1 MNNKN
6 YRFGIREML
15 QMKSH
20 GNFAQELPYYCFVDS
35 QGDNGAVILTSGSLL
50 ITYEYRG
57 KDLASSSNA
66 ELNAIMYQLN
76 SALSMFEEG
85 WSIHVD
91 VIRQKSSS
99 YINPL
104 DNDFGDNV
112 TAMVLDEEGQSAF
125 SLLSNN
131 LENKYY
137 MSFCFLPPSDFISS
151 VNNMFYVTNN
161 DNTAVKNA
169 LIRYSENVK
178 HFVTTIDRVMSQ
190 LDINTLAYLDYLN
203 KEQMLSFLNQCIC
216 NEKQYIRTP
225 DHAVF
230 LQYILSHKDMVIDN
244 YPKIGEKYLSVLTVY
259 DLPHS
264 VYPGILDELNYLN
277 LEFRANTRFIVLNN
291 EKAVKE
297 LNKLVQ
303 KWKTKRK
310 SVLARIAEAFNI
322 STSGKE
328 NEYAIERQM
337 EAESQLNIVQASEA
351 KYGFYTCTI
360 LLFNEDLETL
370 KKDLILIESKI
381 NIKGFTCKRED
392 VNNFDAYMG
401 SLPGKTFE
409 NVVQKPIFTHQL
421 AALFPITASWM
432 GDEKNPCNL
441 YLQNGGKNPVL
452 GYVKTDG
459 NSPFRLCLHSQ
470 DVGHTMIIGPAGS
483 GKSVLLN
490 FIASQHA
497 RYKNSNVFYF
507 DKGASS
513 KILNYAYNGVFYDII
528 SEDESGNEKMMSF
541 QPLAKLE
548 TTIDKV
554 WAEHW
559 LCNIVEINGV
569 NCNLGLR
576 KRIKQAINELSTYTA
591 HDKAKR
597 TMSELCDLIQDG
609 TLREIFAHYTK
620 TDSAGQIFDG
630 NDSHLELKRFS
641 VFEMN
646 NLLNLG
652 DPKIIVPII
661 EFLFRQIEL
670 KVSRDTAPS
679 LIILDEA
686 WVFLDNEVFRTK
698 LKGWLKEMR
707 KYNCAVIFATQ
718 NLSEAFNSN
727 IADTLM
733 QECQTKILLA
743 NQEAVNPTIRV
754 YYEKLGLN
762 DNQIKIISYMQ
773 PKRDYYMIKKLDKR
787 MFQLGLESR
796 PALSSI
802 IAQSGVEINKL
813 AKTFKEQY
821 QDEFTYYW
829 WKLYQEK
836 KAINL
841 TNLIESWN
849 NKFKLIS
856 NENTIK

>member
-1 MNNKN
+1 MNKRK
-6 YRFGIREML
+6 YQLGIKRML
-15 QMKSH
+15 QMKDF
-20 GNFAQELPYYCFVDS
+20 GNFAEDLPYFCFVDDH
-35 QGDNGAVILTSGSLL
+35 GDNGAAILTNGSLL

-76 SALSMFEEG
+76 SALSLFEEG

-91 VIRQKSSS
+91 VIRQKSTS
-99 YINPL
+99 YINNE
-104 DNDFGDNV
+104 DNDFGENV
-112 TAMVLDEEGQSAF
+112 TAAVLDEEGFDAF
-125 SLLSNN
+125 STLSNN

-137 MSFCFLPPSDFISS
+137 MSFCYLPPSDLISS
-151 VNNMFYVTNN
+151 VNNLLTESNAT
-161 DNTAVKNA
+161 TAIKSA
-169 LIRYSENVK
+169 MMKYSEIVRS
-178 HFVTTIDRVMSQ
+178 FVQTIDRVIGQ
-190 LDINTLAYLDYLN
+190 LDINTLAYLDFLT
-203 KEQMLSFLNQCIC
+203 KDQMLSFLNKCIC
-216 NEKQYIRTP
+216 NERQYIRNP
-225 DHAVF
+225 EHPVF
-230 LQYILSHKDMVIDN
+230 LSYILSHKDIVVDN
-244 YPKIGEKYLSVLTVY
+244 YPKIGEKYLSSLTIY

-277 LEFRANTRFIVLNN
+277 LEFRANTRFIILNN
-291 EKAVKE
+291 DKAVKE

-310 SVLARIAEAFNI
+310 PVMARIAEAFNI

-328 NEYAIERQM
+328 NEYAIEKQM

-360 LLFNEDLETL
+360 LLFNSDLDKL
-370 KKDLILIESKI
+370 SKDIIAIESRI

-392 VNNFDAYMG
+392 VNNFEAYMG

-421 AALFPITASWM
+421 AALFPITAAWT
-432 GDEKNPCNL
+432 GDEKNPCPL

-528 SEDESGNEKMMSF
+528 SEDENGEEKMMAF

-548 TTIDKV
+548 TTIDKI
-554 WAEHW
+554 WAENW

-569 NCNLGLR
+569 TCDLSKR
-576 KRIKQAINELSTYTA
+576 KRIKEAIKELSTYTM
-591 HDKAKR
+591 DNKSKR
-597 TMSELCDLIQDG
+597 TMSELCDLVQDQQLRDVFIQ
-609 TLREIFAHYTK
+609 YTK
-620 TDSAGQIFDG
+620 ADSAGKIFDG
-630 NDSHLELKRFS
+630 NDSRLELKRFS

-646 NLLNLG
+646 NLLNLN
-652 DPKIIVPII
+652 DPKIILPII
-661 EFLFRQIEL
+661 EFLFKQIEL
-670 KVSRDTAPS
+670 KVSRDTSPS

-686 WVFLDNEVFRTK
+686 WVFLDNPVFRDK
-698 LKGWLKEMR
+698 IKGWLKEMR

-718 NLSEAFNSN
+718 NLSEAFNSA

-743 NQEAVNPTIRV
+743 NQEAVNPAIRK

-773 PKRDYYMIKKLDKR
+773 PKKDYYIIKKQDKR

-796 PALSSI
+796 PALFSL
-802 IAQSGVEINKL
+802 IAQSGVEINNTANK
-813 AKTFKEQY
+813 FKQQY
-821 QDEFTYYW
+821 QDEFAYYW
-829 WKLYQEK
+829 WKQYEAK
-836 KAINL
+836 KEINL
-841 TNLIESWN
+841 TKEIQSWN
-849 NKFKLIS
+849 NKFKLMS
-856 NENTIK
+856 TANVIK